1 MKWIFKKE
9 KINKY
14 VQFRRTKETD
24 IEKEIKENN
33 SASKNENQ
41 GANKTQQIRDKLRM
55 RQKNYKARKQQ
66 LK

>member
-1 MKWIFKKE
+1 MNESEMKWIFKKE

-41 GANKTQQIRDKLRM
+41 GANKPNKLET
-55 RQKNYKARKQQ
+55 N
-66 LK
+66 